1 MQYVLDGTVRKS
13 GDRVPVT
20 ELIDATTGVH
30 IWADRFDGTLADIF
44 DLQDQVTAS
53 VVATIEPRLLFA
65 EVDRVRRNPPNNM
78 QAYDLFLRATGHFYA
93 MTKEDIEAA
102 LALVTRS
109 IELDPS
115 YARSYALAGR
125 CYFHRKVRGWVPPT
139 DPTIA
144 EGVRLARIA
153 VDKGGDNP
161 EVLWMAAIA
170 IGLAGGDIEGGV
182 ALIDRA
188 LMLNPNSADALAYSG
203 MLRAYRAV
211 GYRAGASGAIQPAQP
226 GGCANLQQLYR
237 RGLRAFHGRAL
248 RGGTGRVR
256 PGGRTS
262 SITRHLCVCSRHV
275 SACSTLAGGRRALVR
290 LLAVNPRE
298 TQASVRAYYQAA
310 FKKPGACERLVEGL
324 RRCGLPAGE

>member
-1 MQYVLDGTVRKS
+1 MTG
-13 GDRVPVT
+13 

-65 EVDRVRRNPPNNM
+65 EVDQVRRNPPNDM

-93 MTKEDIEAA
+93 TTKEDIEAA

-109 IELDPS
+109 IQLDPS

-125 CYFHRKVRGWVPPT
+125 CYFHRKVRGWVPRT

-170 IGLAGGDIEGGV
+170 IGLAGGDLEGGV

-203 MLRAYRAV
+203 MLRAYLGKSIARWSIWCDPTGSA
-211 GYRAGASGAIQPAQP
+211 RWMS
-226 GGCANLQQLYR
+226 NLQQIYR

-256 PGGRTS
+256 PGVGAQARLPATFAYA
-262 SITRHLCVCSRHV
+262 RGMSRP
-275 SACSTLAGGRRALVR
+275 ARPDAGGSEGVGPAARRQPAR
-290 LLAVNPRE
+290 DTGQRAGLLPGGLQEA
-298 TQASVRAYYQAA
+298 
-310 FKKPGACERLVEGL
+310 GACERLVEGL